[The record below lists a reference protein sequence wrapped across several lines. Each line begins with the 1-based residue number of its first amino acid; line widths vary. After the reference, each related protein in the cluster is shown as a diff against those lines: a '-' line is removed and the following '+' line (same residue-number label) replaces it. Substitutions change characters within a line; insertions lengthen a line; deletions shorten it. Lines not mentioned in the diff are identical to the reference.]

1 MRHLVLRVFAAAL
14 ILAAGCEPDEA
25 NRTELKTGHE
35 IDSSRLRP
43 GLDLS
48 YVEDSLGSAS
58 EVADAK
64 AVRRGVISRV
74 ELPGIEREERFG
86 LQFRGYLRI
95 PFDDVYTFEL
105 TSDDGSQLI
114 INNTLV
120 IDHDGWHTSSG
131 RVGSIGLARGHH
143 RLRILYFQGVN
154 DRKLALRVRRGEQPF
169 ETVPDEWF
177 YVEDRLVVD
186 PDLPMT
192 DAP

>member
-143 RLRILYFQGVN
+143 RLRILYFRGVN